1 MVNKTEVVDTMQ
13 ALVSELQKNHAQ
25 SETTSYVS
33 ETLQKLKKSD
43 GVAFIGSLQLFFNQA
58 NIVKLSDNIQLN
70 KEEKTLWRKLFAF
83 NSLGNNLWGA
93 SL

>member
-1 MVNKTEVVDTMQ
+1 MVNKTEVIDTMQ

-25 SETTSYVS
+25 SEITSYVS

-43 GVAFIGSLQLFFNQA
+43 GVALQLFFNQA
-58 NIVKLSDNIQLN
+58 NIVKISDNIQLN

>member
-25 SETTSYVS
+25 SEITSYVS

-43 GVAFIGSLQLFFNQA
+43 GVALQLFFNQA

-70 KEEKTLWRKLFAF
+70 KEEKTHWRKLFAF
-83 NSLGNNLWGA
+83 NSLGNNLWGT

>member
-13 ALVSELQKNHAQ
+13 TLVSELQKNHAQ

-43 GVAFIGSLQLFFNQA
+43 GVALQLFFNQA
-58 NIVKLSDNIQLN
+58 NIVKISDNIQLN

-83 NSLGNNLWGA
+83 NSLGNNL
-93 SL
+93 

>member
-43 GVAFIGSLQLFFNQA
+43 GVALQLFFNQA
-58 NIVKLSDNIQLN
+58 NIVKISDNIQLN

>member
-25 SETTSYVS
+25 SEITSYVS

-43 GVAFIGSLQLFFNQA
+43 GVALQLFFNQA
-58 NIVKLSDNIQLN
+58 NIVKISDNIQLN
-70 KEEKTLWRKLFAF
+70 KEKKTLWRKLFAF

>member
-25 SETTSYVS
+25 SEITSYVS

-43 GVAFIGSLQLFFNQA
+43 GVALQLFFNQA
-58 NIVKLSDNIQLN
+58 NIVKISDNIQLN

>member
-33 ETLQKLKKSD
+33 ETLQKLKK
-43 GVAFIGSLQLFFNQA
+43 VM
-58 NIVKLSDNIQLN
+58 
-70 KEEKTLWRKLFAF
+70 E
-83 NSLGNNLWGA
+83 
-93 SL
+93 

>member
-25 SETTSYVS
+25 SEIASYVS

-43 GVAFIGSLQLFFNQA
+43 GVALQLFFNQA
-58 NIVKLSDNIQLN
+58 NIVKISDNIQLN

>member
-1 MVNKTEVVDTMQ
+1 MVNKTEVVNTMQ

-43 GVAFIGSLQLFFNQA
+43 GVALQLFFNQA
-58 NIVKLSDNIQLN
+58 NIVKISDNIQLN

>member
-33 ETLQKLKKSD
+33 ETLQKLKK
-43 GVAFIGSLQLFFNQA
+43 VAFTGSLQLFFNQA
-58 NIVKLSDNIQLN
+58 NIVKISDNIQLN